1 MLGAMSRTPGRGR
14 LSIPPSTSRP
24 SRLVR
29 AARRAGRAL
38 ALASLAAA
46 ATVLAYALFVE
57 PRRLVLH
64 EETLHLS
71 HWNPAHRGLRVALV
85 SDLHVGSPFW
95 GPSHVRELVQT
106 INRLRPDVILLAGDY
121 MIDHVPLGTKVSPET
136 IADVLAPLSAPLG
149 VFAVLGNHDC
159 WNDPAKV
166 RAAFVGRG
174 LTVLEDEAVTLSFR
188 GQPLTLVGLADQ
200 LTHPGRDAEV
210 LAGLPTRDDASVLV
224 LVHEPDTFAH
234 LDGRASLVLA
244 GHTHGGQVKL
254 PWLGRPRIGIATRF
268 GERYA
273 AGAVVEDGRHLF
285 VTTGIGTSVFPI
297 RLGVPPE
304 IALLTLE

>member
-1 MLGAMSRTPGRGR
+1 
-14 LSIPPSTSRP
+14 
-24 SRLVR
+24 
-29 AARRAGRAL
+29 
-38 ALASLAAA
+38 
-46 ATVLAYALFVE
+46 LAYALFVE

-71 HWNPAHRGLRVALV
+71 RWNPAHRGLKVALV

-95 GPSHVRELVQT
+95 GPSHMRELVQQV
-106 INRLRPDVILLAGDY
+106 NGLRPDLILLAGDY
-121 MIDHVPLGTKVSPET
+121 MIDHVPLGTKVAPET

-159 WNDPAKV
+159 WNDPARV
-166 RAAFVGRG
+166 RGALVRRG
-174 LTVLEDEAVTLSFR
+174 LRVLEDEAVTLSFH

-200 LTHPGRDAEV
+200 MTHVDRAAEV
-210 LAGLPTRDDASVLV
+210 LADLPSRDDASVLV
-224 LVHEPDTFAH
+224 LVHEPDVFAH
-234 LDGRASLVLA
+234 MDARVSLVLA

-254 PWLGRPRIGIATRF
+254 PWLGRPRVSIATRF

-273 AGAVVEDGRHLF
+273 AGAVVEGARHLF
-285 VTTGIGTSVFPI
+285 VTTGVGTSVFPI

-304 IALLTLE
+304 IVLLTLE